1 MRNYTF
7 RPLTEDDLPLMRRW
21 LDTAHV
27 KVWWPDAE
35 KKITLMERDMNAPNI
50 NMMVV
55 SLINHPYA
63 YLHDHD
69 AKTFGMPQYADLPHG
84 ARVMATFVGDS
95 DFMGQGHSVGYI
107 DAHVRA
113 FEVELALAASLG
125 FGDGE
130 NLLRYHTQHFDVDA
144 VELVEAAPGAA
155 ATATGAAALT
165 PHLSS
170 RSFTRPA
177 TSSTD

>member
-35 KKITLMERDMNAPNI
+35 KKITLMERDMNDPNI

-55 SLINHPYA
+55 SLINHPFA

-69 AKTFGMPQYADLPHG
+69 AKTFGMPQYADLAHG

-95 DFMGQGHSVGYI
+95 DFRGQGHSVGYI

-113 FEVELALAASLG
+113 
-125 FGDGE
+125 
-130 NLLRYHTQHFDVDA
+130 LRVKYPMVA
-144 VELVEAAPGAA
+144 AAPG
-155 ATATGAAALT
+155 TTD
-165 PHLSS
+165 
-170 RSFTRPA
+170 TRTISIYRQA
-177 TSSTD
+177 GFHNRRLASTRDGRLVQVMTRM